1 MSNEDGNISY
11 SVVIPVFNEKP
22 NILPLYRELKPV
34 MEKIGKKYEILFID
48 DGSKDGTYFVIKRLH
63 DKDKKVKAIRLR
75 KNFGQTAAISAGF
88 DHAKGEVII
97 TMDGDLQNDPRD
109 IPRLLSKLNQGY
121 DVVSGWRYNRK
132 DPGLSKKIPS
142 KISNRLAS
150 RMTGLK
156 LHDYGCTLKAYRKSA
171 LSDLKLY
178 GEMHRYIPA
187 VLHWQG
193 FKVAEIKVRHH
204 PRTKGQ
210 TKYGAKRLF
219 RGLFDLFN
227 FKFWSGYS
235 TRPLH
240 FFGGIGI
247 VSFLAGFF
255 ISLYLVILRFL
266 YNTPLEDRPLLL
278 LGALFI
284 ILGIQLIMFG
294 FLGEMIVRV
303 YYDKTGRKTYVLAEE
318 LGKE

>member
-1 MSNEDGNISY
+1 MGEKGQNIEY
-11 SVVIPVFNEKP
+11 SVVIPVFNEEP
-22 NILPLYRELKPV
+22 NIIPLYRGLKPI
-34 MEKIGKKYEILFID
+34 MDKLGKSYEILFID
-48 DGSKDGTYFVIKRLH
+48 DGSTDRTYYTIKGLHEKDHHVRVIK
-63 DKDKKVKAIRLR
+63 LR

-88 DHAKGEVII
+88 DLAKGKVII

-109 IPRLLSKLNQGY
+109 IPRLLSKLSQGY
-121 DVVSGWRYNRK
+121 DVVSGWRYNRQ
-132 DPGLSKKIPS
+132 DPGFSKKIPS
-142 KISNRLAS
+142 RISNRLAS

-156 LHDYGCTLKAYRKSA
+156 LHDYGCTLKAYRKSV

-193 FKVAEIKVRHH
+193 FRVAEIKVSHH
-204 PRTKGQ
+204 PRTRGQ

-240 FFGGIGI
+240 FFGGMGI

-255 ISLYLVILRFL
+255 ISLYLVLLKYL
-266 YNTPLEDRPLLL
+266 YDIPLEDRPLLL

-303 YYDKTGRKTYVLAEE
+303 YYDKTGRKTYALV
-318 LGKE
+318 KESKK

>member
-1 MSNEDGNISY
+1 MEEKERKIVY
-11 SVVIPVFNEKP
+11 SVVIPVFNEES
-22 NILPLYRELKPV
+22 NIVPLYRGLKPV
-34 MEKIGKKYEILFID
+34 MDKLGKGYEILFID
-48 DGSKDGTYFVIKRLH
+48 DGSTDRTY
-63 DKDKKVKAIRLR
+63 KAIKWLHEKDNVVRTIKLR

-88 DHAKGEVII
+88 DIAKGEIII

-109 IPRLLSKLNQGY
+109 IPRLLSKLEQGY
-121 DVVSGWRYNRK
+121 DVASGWRYNRK

-156 LHDYGCTLKAYRKSA
+156 LHDYGCTLKAYRKRA

-193 FKVAEIKVRHH
+193 FKVAEVKVRHH
-204 PRTKGQ
+204 PRTRGQ
-210 TKYGAKRLF
+210 TKYGAKRLI

-240 FFGGIGI
+240 FFGGLGI

-255 ISLYLVILRFL
+255 ISLYLVLMKYL
-266 YNTPLEDRPLLL
+266 YDISLEDRPLLL

-303 YYDKTGRKTYVLAEE
+303 YYDKTGKKTYILAEE
-318 LGKE
+318 LMKK

>member
-1 MSNEDGNISY
+1 MGEKEQKINH
-11 SVVIPVFNEKP
+11 SVVIPVFNEEP
-22 NILPLYRELKPV
+22 NIIPLYRELKPV
-34 MEKIGKKYEILFID
+34 MDKLGKRYEILFID
-48 DGSKDGTYFVIKRLH
+48 DGSTDRTYYTIKRLH
-63 DKDKKVKAIRLR
+63 EKDHHVRVIKLR
-75 KNFGQTAAISAGF
+75 RNFGQTAAISAGF
-88 DHAKGEVII
+88 DYAKGEVII

-109 IPRLLSKLNQGY
+109 IPRLLSKLNQGN

-142 KISNRLAS
+142 RISNRLAS

-156 LHDYGCTLKAYRKSA
+156 LHDYGCTL
-171 LSDLKLY
+171 
-178 GEMHRYIPA
+178 
-187 VLHWQG
+187 
-193 FKVAEIKVRHH
+193 
-204 PRTKGQ
+204 Q

-240 FFGGIGI
+240 FFGGMGI
-247 VSFLAGFF
+247 VSFLAGF
-255 ISLYLVILRFL
+255 IICLYLVLLKYL
-266 YNTPLEDRPLLL
+266 YDISLEDRPLLL

-318 LGKE
+318 SKKK

>member
-1 MSNEDGNISY
+1 MGEKDRKISY
-11 SVVIPVFNEKP
+11 SVVIPVYNEEP
-22 NILPLYRELKPV
+22 NIIPLYQGIKPV
-34 MEKIGKKYEILFID
+34 MDGLGKSYEILFID
-48 DGSKDGTYFVIKRLH
+48 DGSRDRTYYAIKRLRE
-63 DKDKKVKAIRLR
+63 KDHNVRVIRFR

-88 DHAKGEVII
+88 DFAKGEVII

-109 IPRLLSKLNQGY
+109 IPRLISKLNQGY

-142 KISNRLAS
+142 RISNRLAG

-156 LHDYGCTLKAYRKSA
+156 LHDFGCTLKAYRKSA
-171 LSDLKLY
+171 LSDLRLY

-193 FKVAEIKVRHH
+193 FRVAEIKVRHH
-204 PRTKGQ
+204 ARTRGQ

-240 FFGGIGI
+240 FFGGMGI
-247 VSFLAGFF
+247 VSFLVGFF
-255 ISLYLVILRFL
+255 ISLYLVLLRFL
-266 YNTPLEDRPLLL
+266 YNEPLGDRPLLL
-278 LGALFI
+278 LGALCI

-303 YYDKTGRKTYVLAEE
+303 YYDKAGRKTYVLA
-318 LGKE
+318 KESKKN